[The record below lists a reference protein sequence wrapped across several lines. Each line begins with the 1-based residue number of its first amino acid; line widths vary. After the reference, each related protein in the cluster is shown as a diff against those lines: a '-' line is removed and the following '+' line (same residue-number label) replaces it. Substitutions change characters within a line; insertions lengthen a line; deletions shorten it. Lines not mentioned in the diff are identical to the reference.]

1 MALILVV
8 DDEAMIR
15 HVLRVTLE
23 TVGYEVVEADN
34 GLAAIACVAKQ
45 KPDLII
51 MDIIMP
57 IMEGM
62 EAIFEIRQRY
72 PDVRIVAI
80 SGGGQIHA
88 KDILDST
95 EGLDIMGTMK
105 KPFKPKEILKMVAE
119 VLAQTASDPDY

>member
-1 MALILVV
+1 MAQILVV
-8 DDEAMIR
+8 DDEATIR

-23 TVGYEVVEADN
+23 TEGYDVVEADN
-34 GLAAIACVAKQ
+34 GLAAIACVAKH
-45 KPDLII
+45 KPDLVI

-57 IMEGM
+57 IMEGI

-95 EGLDIMGTMK
+95 EGLDIMGTME